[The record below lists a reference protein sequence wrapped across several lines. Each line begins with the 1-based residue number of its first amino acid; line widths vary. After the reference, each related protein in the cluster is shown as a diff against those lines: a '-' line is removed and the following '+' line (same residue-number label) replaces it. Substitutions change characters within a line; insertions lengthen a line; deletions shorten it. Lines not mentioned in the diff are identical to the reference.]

1 MDPLVLLVLKAPL
14 VLLDPLVPLD
24 RPEKMAKP
32 VRLVQSD
39 LPVPLAL
46 WVPQVRLVNRDHKD
60 FEVTKV
66 PEENQVFLVR
76 TDFRVEM
83 ASMELEEIED
93 PQVPLDQV
101 VHLELTVYQAPKVNA
116 VNLAKPGLLV
126 LPEIAESL
134 VSQVYLV
141 PLVLE
146 ENRVLVVP

>member
-1 MDPLVLLVLKAPL
+1 
-14 VLLDPLVPLD
+14 
-24 RPEKMAKP
+24 
-32 VRLVQSD
+32 
-39 LPVPLAL
+39 
-46 WVPQVRLVNRDHKD
+46 
-60 FEVTKV
+60 
-66 PEENQVFLVR
+66 
-76 TDFRVEM
+76 
-83 ASMELEEIED
+83 
-93 PQVPLDQV
+93 LDQV

>member
-1 MDPLVLLVLKAPL
+1 M
-14 VLLDPLVPLD
+14 VLLDPLAPLD

-60 FEVTKV
+60 LEVTKV

-83 ASMELEEIED
+83 ASMELE
-93 PQVPLDQV
+93 
-101 VHLELTVYQAPKVNA
+101 
-116 VNLAKPGLLV
+116 
-126 LPEIAESL
+126 
-134 VSQVYLV
+134 VS
-141 PLVLE
+141 
-146 ENRVLVVP
+146 

>member
-1 MDPLVLLVLKAPL
+1 M
-14 VLLDPLVPLD
+14 VLLDPLAPLD

-83 ASMELEEIED
+83 ASMELE
-93 PQVPLDQV
+93 
-101 VHLELTVYQAPKVNA
+101 
-116 VNLAKPGLLV
+116 
-126 LPEIAESL
+126 
-134 VSQVYLV
+134 VS
-141 PLVLE
+141 
-146 ENRVLVVP
+146 